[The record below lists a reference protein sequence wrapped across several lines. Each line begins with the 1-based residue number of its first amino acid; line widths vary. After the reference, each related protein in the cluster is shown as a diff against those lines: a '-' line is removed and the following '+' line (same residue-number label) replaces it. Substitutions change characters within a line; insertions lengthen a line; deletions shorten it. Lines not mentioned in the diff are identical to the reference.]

1 MMTATQLKR
10 LRADVEKHGIRRLAR
25 ETGIGR
31 RTLQYLC
38 KGWTVPQ
45 PETVAKIRAVMEGK

>member
-31 RTLQYLC
+31 RTLQYMV
-38 KGWTVPQ
+38 KGWTTPQ
-45 PETVAKIRAVMEGK
+45 PETVAKIRAATEGK